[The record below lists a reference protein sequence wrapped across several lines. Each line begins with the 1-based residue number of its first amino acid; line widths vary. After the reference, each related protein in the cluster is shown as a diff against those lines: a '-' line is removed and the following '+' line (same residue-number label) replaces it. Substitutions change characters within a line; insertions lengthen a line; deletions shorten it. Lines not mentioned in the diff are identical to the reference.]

1 MKKVNFQNAQHGLC
15 QTCVLFMSCFVIA
28 FMGCED
34 GCEPKAKY
42 ERIVTLSA
50 PMAADTVFEAQTH
63 NGYIDITGSDVT
75 QCRLTATITGWAD
88 TEENA
93 KLLAEA
99 VEIKLVPAG
108 GKLTAQIEKPKLTA
122 CQRIDI
128 SLDVTVPDTSGAD
141 VTTHNGALKIKNL
154 TGQIKGATHNGKI
167 TAEKISGTIELKTHN
182 GDVWCKE
189 VAGNTQLQTHNGSV
203 TCEDVSGDI
212 NLRTHNGS
220 AKAFYSDSAQPIC
233 SVSMVSHNG
242 GVSIT
247 TPPSFSAKVDA
258 STHNGSINTDLP
270 MTVKGNITKG
280 KLTGTIGTGEGSLY
294 LETHNGS
301 ISIK

>member
-1 MKKVNFQNAQHGLC
+1 MKKANLQKTL
-15 QTCVLFMSCFVIA
+15 VLFLSCFVIV

-50 PMAADTVFEAQTH
+50 PMAAGSIFEAQTH
-63 NGYIDITGSDVT
+63 NGYIDITGDDVT
-75 QCRLTATITGWAD
+75 QCSLTAAITGRAD

-93 KLLAEA
+93 KLLADA
-99 VEIKLVPAG
+99 VEITLVPSDG
-108 GKLTAQIEKPKLTA
+108 RLTAKIEKPTLTA

-128 SLDVTVPDTSGAD
+128 SLDVTVPGESGAN

-154 TGQIKGATHNGKI
+154 TGQIKVTTHNGKI

-182 GDVWCKE
+182 GDVFCKE
-189 VAGNTQLQTHNGSV
+189 VAGDTHLQTHNGSL

-220 AKAFYSDSAQPIC
+220 AKAFYSASATPIC

-270 MTVKGNITKG
+270 ITVEGNITKG
-280 KLTGTIGTGEGSLY
+280 KLTGTIGKGEGSLY